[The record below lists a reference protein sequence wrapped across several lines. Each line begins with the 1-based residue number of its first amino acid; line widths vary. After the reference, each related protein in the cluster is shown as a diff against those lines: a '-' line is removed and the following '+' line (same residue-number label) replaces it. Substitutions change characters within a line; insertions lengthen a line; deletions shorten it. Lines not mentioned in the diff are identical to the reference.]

1 LISALNHRTC
11 RVREVLEES
20 PAADAGIEAGDIIAS
35 IDGVAAQNLTL
46 MTISEMLEKP
56 VTHELTI
63 RRAGELK
70 NILLTPKRLIYPL
83 NSRVVT
89 IAPSR
94 AIRRCRPKLAPFER
108 SRAVGGINSSE
119 RWG

>member
-46 MTISEMLEKP
+46 TTISEMLEKP
-56 VTHELTI
+56 VTRELTI

-70 NILLTPKRLIYPL
+70 NILLTPKRLI
-83 NSRVVT
+83 
-89 IAPSR
+89 
-94 AIRRCRPKLAPFER
+94 
-108 SRAVGGINSSE
+108 
-119 RWG
+119 